1 MMHRSG
7 LIWVLLFALSACG
20 GGGSGGAPSSP
31 NDPAPPITLPP
42 APPALEPW
50 EPNDI
55 ERQIMGVVE
64 RHAQILWTDMFERAP
79 GCEMLSPDDRQWPNC
94 WPWRGNIVPTYVYR
108 DFAPIFDGSTARSI
122 GQGILGKS
130 TEDHIDWLPEA
141 LEYHGNLKANGCP
154 DSSPYV
160 FIGCINGAFISNTI
174 RVVRLDDQSADALT
188 AYAQSVDP
196 EARDFTCYYTAQYFL
211 GIYAHESNHAN
222 GLRHGELMRVFDRA
236 VIAAAKLELI
246 DELMVWDGKCR
257 SASKSLFDE
266 YLQERVDGEP

>member
-1 MMHRSG
+1 MMRRSG
-7 LIWVLLFALSACG
+7 LVWVLLFALSACG

-31 NDPAPPITLPP
+31 NDPAPPITVPP

-79 GCEMLSPDDRQWPNC
+79 GCEMLLPDDRQWPNC

-122 GQGILGKS
+122 GQGLV
-130 TEDHIDWLPEA
+130 D
-141 LEYHGNLKANGCP
+141 CP
-154 DSSPYV
+154 DSSPYAL
-160 FIGCINGAFISNTI
+160 IGCINGAFISNTI
-174 RVVRLDDQSADALT
+174 RVVRLDDQSAAELT
-188 AYAQSVDP
+188 AYAQAVDP

-246 DELMVWDGKCR
+246 DELMVWDGTCR

-266 YLQERVDGEP
+266 HLQERVDGEP